1 MKRILKALIFSVA
14 FSFLIVGCA
23 SKTAPVELEGKEQI
37 RAIQIEANR
46 TVMIGDAY
54 DYEFGS
60 DYRAAKAEFE
70 HLKSLYPHA
79 VEVNRISIA
88 TDAFNEPHASALLFE
103 LWLDRESLPLADQL
117 ALYKHP
123 NFTGFKDRE
132 ILQFSFKILGVPMRV
147 KDREQ
152 ILKNRALAKPLSLNA
167 VVFVDSGR
175 LSEESARKKGD
186 MQDAIITMFSP
197 VWMPVSAVIQSLGA
211 IFDDEK

>member
-1 MKRILKALIFSVA
+1 MKRILKALIFGAA
-14 FSFLIVGCA
+14 FSFLIAGCA
-23 SKTAPVELEGKEQI
+23 SKTAPVKLEGKEQI
-37 RAIQIEANR
+37 RAVITEANR

-54 DYEFGS
+54 DYDFSG

-70 HLKSLYPHA
+70 RLKSLYA
-79 VEVNRISIA
+79 YAIEMNRISIA
-88 TDAFNEPHASALLFE
+88 TDAFNKPRASALFFE

-132 ILQFSFKILGVPMRV
+132 ILQFSFKILGVPTRV

-152 ILKNRALAKPLSLNA
+152 ILKKRALAKPLSLNA

-175 LSEESARKKGD
+175 LSEESARKNGET
-186 MQDAIITMFSP
+186 QDAILTMFSP

>member
-1 MKRILKALIFSVA
+1 MKRILKALIFSMA

-37 RAIQIEANR
+37 RAIQKEANR

-70 HLKSLYPHA
+70 RLKSLYPHA

-88 TDAFNEPHASALLFE
+88 TDAFNEPHVSALLFE

-117 ALYKHP
+117 VLYKHP

-132 ILQFSFKILGVPMRV
+132 ILQFSFKILGVPTRV
-147 KDREQ
+147 KDRDR
-152 ILKNRALAKPLSLNA
+152 ILKKYALAKPLSLNA

-175 LSEESARKKGD
+175 LSEESVRKNGET
-186 MQDAIITMFSP
+186 QDAVLTMFSP
-197 VWMPVSAVIQSLGA
+197 VWMPVAAVMQSLGA
-211 IFDDEK
+211 LFDNE

>member
-1 MKRILKALIFSVA
+1 MKRILKALIFSMA

-117 ALYKHP
+117 VLYKHP

-132 ILQFSFKILGVPMRV
+132 ILQFSFKILGVPTRV
-147 KDREQ
+147 KDRDR
-152 ILKNRALAKPLSLNA
+152 ILKKYALAKPLSLNA
-167 VVFVDSGR
+167 VVFIDSGR
-175 LSEESARKKGD
+175 LSEESVRKNGET
-186 MQDAIITMFSP
+186 QDAVLTMFSP
-197 VWMPVSAVIQSLGA
+197 VWMPVAAVMQSLGA
-211 IFDDEK
+211 LFDNE

>member
-23 SKTAPVELEGKEQI
+23 SKTVPVELEGKEQI

-46 TVMIGDAY
+46 TIMIGDAY

-60 DYRAAKAEFE
+60 DYRVAKAEFE
-70 HLKSLYPHA
+70 RLKSLYPHA

-117 ALYKHP
+117 VLYKHP
-123 NFTGFKDRE
+123 NFMGFKDRE
-132 ILQFSFKILGVPMRV
+132 ILQFSFKILGIPTRV
-147 KDREQ
+147 KDRDR
-152 ILKNRALAKPLSLNA
+152 ILKKYALAKPLSLNA

-175 LSEESARKKGD
+175 LSEESVRKNGET
-186 MQDAIITMFSP
+186 QDAVLTMFSP
-197 VWMPVSAVIQSLGA
+197 VWMPVAAVMQSLGA
-211 IFDDEK
+211 LFDNE

>member
-1 MKRILKALIFSVA
+1 MKRILKALIFSLA
-14 FSFLIVGCA
+14 FSFLIVGCT

-70 HLKSLYPHA
+70 HLKSLYSHA

-117 ALYKHP
+117 VLYKHP

-132 ILQFSFKILGVPMRV
+132 ILQFSFKILGVPTRV
-147 KDREQ
+147 KDRDR
-152 ILKNRALAKPLSLNA
+152 ILKKYALAKPLSLNA
-167 VVFVDSGR
+167 VVFIDSGR
-175 LSEESARKKGD
+175 LSEESVRKNGE
-186 MQDAIITMFSP
+186 MQDAVLTMFSP
-197 VWMPVSAVIQSLGA
+197 VWMPVAAVMQSLGA
-211 IFDDEK
+211 LFDNE

>member
-1 MKRILKALIFSVA
+1 MKRILKALIFSMA

-60 DYRAAKAEFE
+60 NYRAAKAEFE

-117 ALYKHP
+117 VLYKHP

-132 ILQFSFKILGVPMRV
+132 ILQFSFKILGVPTRV
-147 KDREQ
+147 KDRDR
-152 ILKNRALAKPLSLNA
+152 ILKKYALAKPLSLNA
-167 VVFVDSGR
+167 VVFIDSGR
-175 LSEESARKKGD
+175 LSEESVRKNGET
-186 MQDAIITMFSP
+186 QDAVLTMFSP
-197 VWMPVSAVIQSLGA
+197 VWMPVAAVMQSLGA
-211 IFDDEK
+211 LFDNE

>member
-1 MKRILKALIFSVA
+1 MKRILKALIFSMA

-70 HLKSLYPHA
+70 HLKSLYSHA

-117 ALYKHP
+117 VLYKHP

-132 ILQFSFKILGVPMRV
+132 ILQFSFKILGVPTRV
-147 KDREQ
+147 KDRDR
-152 ILKNRALAKPLSLNA
+152 ILKKYALAKPLSLNA
-167 VVFVDSGR
+167 VVFIDSGR
-175 LSEESARKKGD
+175 LSEESVRKNGET
-186 MQDAIITMFSP
+186 QDAVLTMFSP
-197 VWMPVSAVIQSLGA
+197 VWMPVAAVMQSLGA
-211 IFDDEK
+211 LFDNE

>member
-14 FSFLIVGCA
+14 FSFLMVGCA

-88 TDAFNEPHASALLFE
+88 TDAFNEPHVSALLFE

-117 ALYKHP
+117 VLYKHP
-123 NFTGFKDRE
+123 NFTGFKDCE
-132 ILQFSFKILGVPMRV
+132 ILQFSFKILGVPTRV
-147 KDREQ
+147 KDRDQ
-152 ILKNRALAKPLSLNA
+152 ILKKYALAKPLSLNA

-175 LSEESARKKGD
+175 LSEENVRKNGET
-186 MQDAIITMFSP
+186 QDAVLTMFSP
-197 VWMPVSAVIQSLGA
+197 VWMPVAAVMQSLGA
-211 IFDDEK
+211 LFDNE